1 MLQISL
7 PRFIS
12 QEWIFQGFPWLTKVT
27 RRDREG
33 VSRRCAVSAV
43 DYVACHA
50 PKKEGAH
57 YFGTAVKNLPNIR
70 TQTNK
75 EILE

>member
-1 MLQISL
+1 MSHNVIMPFVLWEVGLRPL
-7 PRFIS
+7 PFA
-12 QEWIFQGFPWLTKVT
+12 FPSRVT
-27 RRDREG
+27 TPH
-33 VSRRCAVSAV
+33 VSRCAVSAV
-43 DYVACHA
+43 DCFPCHA

-57 YFGTAVKNLPNIR
+57 YFGTAVKNLSNIR

>member
-1 MLQISL
+1 M
-7 PRFIS
+7 
-12 QEWIFQGFPWLTKVT
+12 KVNK
-27 RRDREG
+27 RQG
-33 VSRRCAVSAV
+33 VSEGEGSALDRDTVGSQRHVERCAVSAV

-57 YFGTAVKNLPNIR
+57 YFGTAVKILSNIR

>member
-1 MLQISL
+1 MYGRMAGTACI
-7 PRFIS
+7 
-12 QEWIFQGFPWLTKVT
+12 
-27 RRDREG
+27 
-33 VSRRCAVSAV
+33 RCAVSAV
-43 DYVACHA
+43 DYIACHA

-57 YFGTAVKNLPNIR
+57 YFGTAVKNLSNIR